1 MAEQHSVIMA
11 TSSEV
16 KTYKVIAEIMEIIG
30 IIAVIAFNAGIG
42 LFAGWFASKICKA
55 QEEASQKLQ
64 NSW

>member
-1 MAEQHSVIMA
+1 
-11 TSSEV
+11 
-16 KTYKVIAEIMEIIG
+16 MEIIG

>member
-42 LFAGWFASKICKA
+42 LFASKICKA